1 MSTTKK
7 SKTWIKPRHRVV
19 KAIVKWPIALYCK
32 LHYHLRWTV
41 FDNPEHRQFF
51 ILTNHQ
57 TPFDQFFTGIVFKD
71 PIYYVA
77 TEDIFS
83 IGAVSR
89 IIEYVVAPIPFRKGS
104 SSDMTSIRSMVQVAS
119 EGGSIALC
127 PEGNR
132 TYSGVTESIKPS
144 VAKMVKLLKL
154 PVLIIKFEGGFGIEP
169 RWADDARKGKMY
181 AHATTI
187 IEPEEYKRMSN
198 EDFAALISRELYQD
212 DAELN
217 QLFDSNK
224 RAEYVERLL
233 YYCPHCGFSSFKSE
247 GNSAHCCKCNRSFT
261 YMPDLTLKYEN
272 NDFPYTYLKE
282 WYRAQESFIKSVD
295 PASYTS
301 EDVLYTDSVD
311 LYKVHVYQK
320 KEVLSEGILMTMT
333 GDGITFKADGLT
345 LDFPFEKI
353 TSMSILGHNKIGFYS
368 DNILYQIKGET
379 RFNAIKYVHYYYHY
393 MNVRNGESD
402 DEFLGL

>member
-1 MSTTKK
+1 M
-7 SKTWIKPRHRVV
+7 V

-32 LHYHLRWTV
+32 LHYHLSWTT
-41 FDNPEHRQFF
+41 FDNPQHRQFF

-104 SSDMTSIRSMVQVAS
+104 SSDMNSIRSMVQVAS

-169 RWADDARKGKMY
+169 RWADEARKGKMY

-187 IEPEEYKRMSN
+187 IEPEEYKKMSN
-198 EDFAALISRELYQD
+198 EDFAALINRELYQD
-212 DAELN
+212 DTAMN
-217 QLFDSNK
+217 QCFESSK
-224 RAEYVERLL
+224 RAEYIERLL
-233 YYCPHCGFSSFKSE
+233 YYCPHCGFSSFESN
-247 GNSAHCCKCNRSFT
+247 GNDAKCCKCGRSFT
-261 YMPDLTLKYEN
+261 YMPDLTLKYPDD
-272 NDFPYTYLKE
+272 DFPYTYLKE
-282 WYRAQESFIKSVD
+282 WYRAQESFIKSVNPSD
-295 PASYTS
+295 YSS
-301 EDVLYTDSVD
+301 DDILYTDTVTFS
-311 LYKVHVYQK
+311 KVHIYEK
-320 KEVLSEGILMTMT
+320 KEILADAVSMTMT
-333 GDGITFKADGLT
+333 GAGIILSGTNVNMHLR
-345 LDFPFEKI
+345 FEDI
-353 TSMSILGHNKIGFYS
+353 SSMSILGHNKIGFYT
-368 DNILYQIKGET
+368 DNTLYQIKGDV
-379 RFNAIKYVHYYYHY
+379 RFNAVKYVHYYYHY
-393 MNVRNGESD
+393 MNVRNGERD